1 MRNLISIG
9 GDIEKLNLMMFV
21 AVVLDPRYK
30 LRFVNFW
37 FAKWNPGAVADDMT
51 KKVEKDSCSYV

>member
-30 LRFVNFW
+30 LRFVNF
-37 FAKWNPGAVADDMT
+37 
-51 KKVEKDSCSYV
+51 